1 MLNVR
6 EIALDYTPIT
16 TDEVFAGLSA
26 QTVLELERDHGNTD
40 LIRAVEYARLAGP
53 FSVVSPWELEDPEGV
68 RRINASGYAA
78 SPFGDRYPLLL
89 DFLRRYLGESRAMG
103 LPQQSAS
110 AWRAA
115 LEANLV
121 RLVAQLAP
129 SHRDSRVFFSNSGAE
144 AMEAAI
150 KLAKA
155 YRPEATYFVNFK
167 RAFHGKT
174 SGACTARPIRTPS
187 AAIRCRWRWRSNPS
201 SSYATKAW
209 WSARGAWAR
218 WAWSGSRASPRGIR
232 N

>member
-1 MLNVR
+1 MVCG
-6 EIALDYTPIT
+6 A
-16 TDEVFAGLSA
+16 SA

-129 SHRDSRVFFSNSGAE
+129 SHRDAGWSSQHGAE

-150 KLAKA
+150 KLEGLP
-155 YRPEATYFVNFK
+155 PEET
-167 RAFHGKT
+167 T
-174 SGACTARPIRTPS
+174 
-187 AAIRCRWRWRSNPS
+187 
-201 SSYATKAW
+201 
-209 WSARGAWAR
+209 
-218 WAWSGSRASPRGIR
+218 
-232 N
+232 